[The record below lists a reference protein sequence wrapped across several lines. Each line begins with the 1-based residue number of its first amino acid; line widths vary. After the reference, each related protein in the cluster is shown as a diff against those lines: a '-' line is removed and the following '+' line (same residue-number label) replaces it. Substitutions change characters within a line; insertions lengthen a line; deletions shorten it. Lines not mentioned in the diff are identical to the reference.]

1 MHTAIMPNVTIRNL
15 DPQAHAVFVRRAAA
29 AGQSLQQYLKEQLT
43 ELAENPTEAELI
55 ARLEEAAWPLT
66 SRTLTTEEIVADLRA
81 ARGE

>member
-1 MHTAIMPNVTIRNL
+1 MSSPVDPTAT
-15 DPQAHAVFVRRAAA
+15 AAW
-29 AGQSLQQYLKEQLT
+29 EQLT